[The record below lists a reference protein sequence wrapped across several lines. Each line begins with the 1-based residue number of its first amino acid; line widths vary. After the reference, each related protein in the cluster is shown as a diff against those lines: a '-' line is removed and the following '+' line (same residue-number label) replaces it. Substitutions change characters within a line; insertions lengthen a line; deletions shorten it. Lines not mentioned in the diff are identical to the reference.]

1 MEPVSREPVPMAL
14 EPAQAELLRPAGMFD
29 AVSRRQTLGDM
40 LARSVRRFPDK
51 RAIECGAHHWTYA
64 QFDNVVDDLA
74 SGLSAAGV
82 VPGDRVALMS
92 RNSHWFAALRFAVA
106 RAGAVLVPVN
116 FMLNS
121 DDVAYILD
129 HSRSSVLFT
138 DAGCAATALA
148 AADKVGL
155 ALRYGIPGEG
165 GFGDVGME
173 PIDGT
178 RDFRGLLGT
187 GAPRPDPACI
197 DARSIVQIIY
207 TSGTESRPKGAMLS
221 HEAVIWQYQSCVA
234 DCGWTADA
242 VALHVLPLFHCAQ
255 LDAFLGPALQVGA
268 RNIIAAAPTPDIVLP
283 LIEKHAIT
291 SFFAP
296 PTVWIALLRSP
307 LFDPARLTSL
317 THGYYGASIMPVEVL
332 KELRQRLPWVRLWN
346 CYGQTEIAPVAAVLQ
361 PEDQERKAGA
371 AGRPTLHVETR
382 IVDDDMNDL
391 PAGQVGEIVHRS
403 PQLMTA
409 YWRDPARTAEA
420 FAGGWFHSGDLGMMD
435 AEGYITVV
443 DRKKDMIKTGGENVA
458 SREVEEAIYILPD
471 VSEVAVVGL
480 PDARWIE
487 AVTAFIVP
495 KAGADLTA
503 AQVLAHCAAYLSGF
517 KVPKRVVFVQNLPR
531 NASGKILKRDL
542 RQMADAG

>member
-1 MEPVSREPVPMAL
+1 MDPVSRGPVPMAL
-14 EPAQAELLRPAGMFD
+14 EPEQTELLRPAGAFD

-40 LARSVRRFPDK
+40 LSRSVRRFPDK
-51 RAIECGAHHWTYA
+51 RAIECGSQCWTYA
-64 QFDNVVDDLA
+64 QLDQVVDELA
-74 SGLSAAGV
+74 SGLASVGIG
-82 VPGDRVALMS
+82 PGDRLALMS
-92 RNSHWFAALRFAVA
+92 RNSHWFVALRFAAA

-116 FMLNS
+116 FMLNR
-121 DDVAYILD
+121 DDVAYILE
-129 HSRSSVLFT
+129 HSGSSVLFT
-138 DAGCAATALA
+138 DAGCAPTALA

-155 ALRYGIPGEG
+155 ALRYGIPGEA
-165 GFGDVGME
+165 GME
-173 PIDGT
+173 PIAGT
-178 RDFRGLLGT
+178 RDFQGLM
-187 GAPRPDPACI
+187 GAGAARPDPAVI

-221 HEAVIWQYQSCVA
+221 HEAVMWQYQSCIA
-234 DCGWTADA
+234 DCGWSPDA

-332 KELRQRLPWVRLWN
+332 KELRQRLPGVRLWN

-382 IVDDDMNDL
+382 IVDDDMNDM
-391 PAGQVGEIVHRS
+391 PTGQVGEIVHRS

-409 YWRDPARTAEA
+409 YWRDPQRTADA
-420 FAGGWFHSGDLGMMD
+420 FAGGWFHSGDLGLMD

-458 SREVEEAIYILPD
+458 SREVEEAIYSLPD

-480 PDARWIE
+480 PDPRWIE

-495 KAGADLTA
+495 KAGADLTV
-503 AQVLAHCAAYLSGF
+503 AQVLAHCATHLSGF
-517 KVPKRVVFVQNLPR
+517 KVPKRVVFVENLPR